1 MKKINSILLF
11 FTVAICMSFAPGF
24 TRVEDVSTLKA
35 SIKEKAKELNTITSD
50 FTQLKHISFL
60 DSKIR
65 SKGKFYFK
73 KENDLKWQ
81 YTSPFSYEIILS
93 NGKVFINDDG
103 NKSSFDA
110 KSSKNFSELN
120 DLLVGS
126 VTGDIFDSDKF
137 GITYLQND
145 KYYVLTLSPNSA
157 SMKKNLKK
165 ILIFLDRKN
174 YSVAIVKMIEP
185 SDDYTLITF
194 KNKKLNASLPSNTF
208 STN

>member
-1 MKKINSILLF
+1 MRNINGIILLF
-11 FTVAICMSFAPGF
+11 FIGISMSFTPGF
-24 TRVEDVSTLKA
+24 KTVRNVQGLKA
-35 SIKEKAKELNTITSD
+35 TIKSKAKQLNTITSD
-50 FTQLKHISFL
+50 FYQLKHISFL

-73 KENDLKWQ
+73 KQDHLKWQ
-81 YTSPFSYEIILS
+81 YTSPYTYEVILS
-93 NGKVFINDDG
+93 GGKVFIDDDG
-103 NKSSFDA
+103 KKSSFDA
-110 KSSKNFSELN
+110 KSSKNFTELN

-126 VTGDIFDSDKF
+126 VTGDIFDSDRF
-137 GITYLQND
+137 SISYLQND
-145 KYYVLTLSPNSA
+145 TYYVLTLSPKSV

-165 ILIFLDRKN
+165 ILIFLDKKN

-194 KNKKLNASLPSNTF
+194 KNKKLNAPLPSNTF